1 MKANR
6 LRLEKKFDVI
16 ERAGGIKLP
25 HMKSG
30 SGISFTYWER
40 LNVIFSLPAFLFG
53 FVYYIYHGL
62 WKKSLILVA
71 FCLASIELLDIIFI
85 RYPSIY
91 ELWYGFSYLIT
102 PMVFALRANG
112 DLYTEYRLNK
122 NVNNSL
128 WSDAMHRLTRNKA
141 AMLGAC
147 ILILLI
153 TLAALA
159 PWIAP
164 YSYSYQDLNLGAS
177 PPSADHL
184 LGTDVLGRDL
194 LSRILYGARIS
205 LLVGFVATGVALVIG
220 VSWGIIAGYAGG
232 KVDSIMMRIV
242 DVLYGLPF
250 IIFIILLMVI
260 FGRNLWLLFGAIG
273 AVEWLTMARI
283 VRGQVIG
290 LKNQEFVMAA
300 KAMGVSNLSMFRRHL
315 LPNILGPIA
324 VYATLTIP
332 QVMLLEGFL
341 SFLGLGIQPP
351 MSSWG
356 TLIKDGVES
365 MEEYSWLLIYPGL
378 TFTITLFALNFFGD
392 GLRDALDPKTTDN

>member
-1 MKANR
+1 MS
-6 LRLEKKFDVI
+6 
-16 ERAGGIKLP
+16 
-25 HMKSG
+25 KS
-30 SGISFTYWER
+30 ST
-40 LNVIFSLPAFLFG
+40 
-53 FVYYIYHGL
+53 
-62 WKKSLILVA
+62 
-71 FCLASIELLDIIFI
+71 
-85 RYPSIY
+85 
-91 ELWYGFSYLIT
+91 
-102 PMVFALRANG
+102 
-112 DLYTEYRLNK
+112 
-122 NVNNSL
+122 L
-128 WSDAMHRLTRNKA
+128 WSDAIYRLTRNKA
-141 AMLGAC
+141 AMFGAF
-147 ILILLI
+147 ILFVLILC
-153 TLAALA
+153 AALA

-164 YSYSYQDLNLGAS
+164 YSYSFQNLELGAS
-177 PPSADHL
+177 PPSAAHI

-300 KAMGVSNLSMFRRHL
+300 KAMGVSNISMFRKNL

-392 GLRDALDPKTTDN
+392 GLRDALDPKTTDS

>member
-1 MKANR
+1 MS
-6 LRLEKKFDVI
+6 
-16 ERAGGIKLP
+16 
-25 HMKSG
+25 KS
-30 SGISFTYWER
+30 ST
-40 LNVIFSLPAFLFG
+40 
-53 FVYYIYHGL
+53 
-62 WKKSLILVA
+62 
-71 FCLASIELLDIIFI
+71 
-85 RYPSIY
+85 
-91 ELWYGFSYLIT
+91 
-102 PMVFALRANG
+102 
-112 DLYTEYRLNK
+112 
-122 NVNNSL
+122 L
-128 WSDAMHRLTRNKA
+128 WSDAIYRLTRNKA
-141 AMLGAC
+141 AMFGAFILL
-147 ILILLI
+147 ILILS
-153 TLAALA
+153 AALA

-164 YSYSYQDLNLGAS
+164 YSYSFQNLELGAS
-177 PPSADHL
+177 PPSADHI

-220 VSWGIIAGYAGG
+220 VSWGIVAGYAGG
-232 KVDSIMMRIV
+232 KVDSVMMRIV
-242 DVLYGLPF
+242 DILYGLPF

-283 VRGQVIG
+283 VRGQVMG
-290 LKNQEFVMAA
+290 LKNQEFIMAA
-300 KAMGVSNLSMFRRHL
+300 KAMGVSNFSMFRKHL

-365 MEEYSWLLIYPGL
+365 MEEYSWLLIYPGI
-378 TFTITLFALNFFGD
+378 TFTVTLFALNFFGD
-392 GLRDALDPKTTDN
+392 GLRDALDPKTSDN

>member
-1 MKANR
+1 MK
-6 LRLEKKFDVI
+6 
-16 ERAGGIKLP
+16 
-25 HMKSG
+25 
-30 SGISFTYWER
+30 
-40 LNVIFSLPAFLFG
+40 
-53 FVYYIYHGL
+53 
-62 WKKSLILVA
+62 
-71 FCLASIELLDIIFI
+71 
-85 RYPSIY
+85 
-91 ELWYGFSYLIT
+91 
-102 PMVFALRANG
+102 
-112 DLYTEYRLNK
+112 
-122 NVNNSL
+122 NNSL
-128 WSDAMHRLTRNKA
+128 WSDALYRLSRNRA
-141 AMLGAC
+141 AMLGGFV
-147 ILILLI
+147 LIMLI
-153 TLAALA
+153 ICAALA

-164 YSYSYQDLNLGAS
+164 YSYSFQNLELGAS
-177 PPSADHL
+177 PPSAAHI

-300 KAMGVSNLSMFRRHL
+300 KAMGVSNISMFRKHL

>member
-1 MKANR
+1 M
-6 LRLEKKFDVI
+6 
-16 ERAGGIKLP
+16 
-25 HMKSG
+25 
-30 SGISFTYWER
+30 
-40 LNVIFSLPAFLFG
+40 
-53 FVYYIYHGL
+53 
-62 WKKSLILVA
+62 
-71 FCLASIELLDIIFI
+71 
-85 RYPSIY
+85 
-91 ELWYGFSYLIT
+91 
-102 PMVFALRANG
+102 
-112 DLYTEYRLNK
+112 
-122 NVNNSL
+122 NNSL
-128 WSDAMHRLTRNKA
+128 WSDAIHRLTRNKA
-141 AMLGAC
+141 AMLGAF

-153 TLAALA
+153 IVAALA

-283 VRGQVIG
+283 VRAQVIG
-290 LKNQEFVMAA
+290 LKNQEFVLAA
-300 KAMGVSNLSMFRRHL
+300 KAMGVSNISMFRRHL

-365 MEEYSWLLIYPGL
+365 MEEYSWLLVYPGI

-392 GLRDALDPKTTDN
+392 GLRDALDPKTTDD